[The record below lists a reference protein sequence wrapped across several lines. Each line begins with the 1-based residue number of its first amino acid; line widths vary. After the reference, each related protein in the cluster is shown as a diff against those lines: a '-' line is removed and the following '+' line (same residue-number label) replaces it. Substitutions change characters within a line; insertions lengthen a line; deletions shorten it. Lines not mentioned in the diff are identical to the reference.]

1 MLITVNFSK
10 LLAIRRLILIVV
22 VLFFFLPSE
31 LELFGGFFFFF
42 QILAQIHFIN
52 LATFIDKVHEL

>member
-31 LELFGGFFFFF
+31 LELFGGMFFF
-42 QILAQIHFIN
+42 QMLAQIHFIN
-52 LATFIDKVHEL
+52 LAIFIDKVHEL